1 MARKQASPT
10 RRRLGKGLGSLISA
24 PVNVEPKA
32 SPPPPADSSVAGRPE
47 GVSSLRI
54 DLIKA
59 NPKQP
64 RKAFDEKALDALS
77 SSIQSAGVMQPIVV
91 RQADGGTYEI
101 IAGER
106 RWRAAQR
113 AGLGVIPAVV
123 RTADDRQSAE
133 WSLIE
138 NLQREDLNP
147 IERAEAFRRLIDEF
161 QLRHQDVGELVG
173 LDRSSVSNHLRL
185 LELEDELQDLVRSGL
200 LGQAHA
206 RALLAITNSE
216 LRRQIAIRAVR
227 EEWSVRAVE
236 REAGRH
242 GDGRRREGP
251 GDPPSAA
258 PVASARRANLADLE
272 RRLADHLGTRVRIRP
287 GKKKGS
293 GTLTVEFYDSPQF
306 EGLMRQIGFRVGES

>member
-1 MARKQASPT
+1 MARKQASPP

-24 PVNVEPKA
+24 PVKVEPKGDA
-32 SPPPPADSSVAGRPE
+32 ESPPVDPAAVAGAAD
-47 GVSSLRI
+47 GLSSLPI
-54 DLIKA
+54 ALIRA

-64 RKAFDEKALDALS
+64 RKTFDDKSLDALS
-77 SSIQSAGVMQPIVV
+77 ASIQSAGVMQPIVV
-91 RQADGGTYEI
+91 RTVSGGTYEI
-101 IAGER
+101 VAGER

-113 AGLGVIPAVV
+113 AGLESIPAVI

-147 IERAEAFRRLIDEF
+147 IERAEAFRRLIDDFE
-161 QLRHQDVGELVG
+161 LRHQDVGELVG

-185 LELEDELQDLVRSGL
+185 LELDDELQDLVRSGL

-206 RALLAITNSE
+206 RALLAITNLE
-216 LRRQIAIRAVR
+216 LRRKIAIRAVR

-242 GDGRRREGP
+242 SGARTAGG
-251 GDPPSAA
+251 
-258 PVASARRANLADLE
+258 PVAPEVAPTTARRANLADLE
-272 RRLADHLGTRVRIRP
+272 RRLSDHLGTRVRVRP

-293 GTLTVEFYDSPQF
+293 GSLVIEFFDSPQF
-306 EGLMRQIGFRVGES
+306 EGLIRQMGFRMGE

>member
-1 MARKQASPT
+1 MAKKQASPS

-24 PVNVEPKA
+24 PVKVEPKGET
-32 SPPPPADSSVAGRPE
+32 SPPPVKPDAVAG
-47 GVSSLRI
+47 GSDGLSSLPI
-54 DLIKA
+54 DKVRA
-59 NPKQP
+59 NPNQP
-64 RKAFDEKALDALS
+64 RKTFDEKALDALS
-77 SSIQSAGVMQPIVV
+77 ASIQSAGVMQPIVV
-91 RQADGGTYEI
+91 RQASRGTYEI

-113 AGLGVIPAVV
+113 AGLGSIPAVV

-173 LDRSSVSNHLRL
+173 LDRSSITNHLRL
-185 LELEDELQDLVRSGL
+185 LELDDELQDLVRSGL

-206 RALLAITNSE
+206 RALLAIANNDM
-216 LRRQIAIRAVR
+216 RRQVAIRAVR

-242 GDGRRREGP
+242 AGGGGGGAAGP
-251 GDPPSAA
+251 PAA
-258 PVASARRANLADLE
+258 PVATARRANLADLE
-272 RRLADHLGTRVRIRP
+272 RRLADHLGTKVRIRP

-293 GTLTVEFYDSPQF
+293 GTLAIEFYDSPQF
-306 EGLMRQIGFRVGES
+306 EGLMRQMGFRVGES